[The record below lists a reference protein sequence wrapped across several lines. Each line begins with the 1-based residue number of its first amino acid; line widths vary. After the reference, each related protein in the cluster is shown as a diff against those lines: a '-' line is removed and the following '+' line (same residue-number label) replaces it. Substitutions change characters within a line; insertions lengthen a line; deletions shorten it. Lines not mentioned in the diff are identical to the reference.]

1 MAKTRPTYD
10 ELFELYQ
17 MMQEYYPDRLR
28 EIVEII
34 WEEE

>member
-17 MMQEYYPDRLR
+17 MIQEYYPDQLR

>member
-17 MMQEYYPDRLR
+17 MMQEYYPDQLR
-28 EIVEII
+28 EIEEITQ
-34 WEEE
+34 EEE